1 MGFCHPGNTL
11 DRYCSLVFVCVL
23 QVQSPHDLSS
33 TKGQQ
38 TGERTIQ
45 MKYLVSMPLL
55 TPWPAIRQR
64 HYATAVSSVAVVQ
77 ITLLTKV
84 AFALYSAKTVNQR
97 TAVEVER
104 LDSFHDSQPIKS
116 SDNSAAHAVQ
126 FITEKSC

>member
-1 MGFCHPGNTL
+1 
-11 DRYCSLVFVCVL
+11 
-23 QVQSPHDLSS
+23 
-33 TKGQQ
+33 
-38 TGERTIQ
+38 
-45 MKYLVSMPLL
+45 MPLL